1 MVAEV
6 QTRLVAFSDLIEL
19 GGGSE
24 PGILFLGSVPYQL
37 IRNMKAKKT

>member
-24 PGILFLGSVPYQL
+24 PRIFLGSVPYQL